1 MVARGAPLAVAARC
15 LNLVLVA
22 AAGRGGVPGVLLDQF
37 LCGRLQL
44 GKRRLHRAPGRELG
58 VDAGLFLLQ
67 LGQRR
72 TLDVHQLRNDAVDI
86 EGAAHCRDLS
96 SHRDLLWV
104 IDGFRCSSYRRRN
117 SLHKPHADRRG
128 RGHAHRSGQPSNKLG
143 KTGAETQTAG
153 KPDEGLP
160 GRGRAGGRSRLGAL
174 SISAA
179 ATARCW
185 AGSWPA
191 TASRYRPAA
200 GPASGS
206 GWPFRRRSRRP

>member
-1 MVARGAPLAVAARC
+1 MVARGAPLAVAARG
-15 LNLVLVA
+15 LHLVLVA
-22 AAGRGGVPGVLLDQF
+22 AAGRGGVPGVLLDQLF
-37 LCGRLQL
+37 CGRLQL

-96 SHRDLLWV
+96 SHRDLQWV

-117 SLHKPHADRRG
+117 GLHKSHADRRG
-128 RGHAHRSGQPSNKLG
+128 RGHAHRSGQPSKKPG
-143 KTGAETQTAG
+143 KTVAKTPPAG

-160 GRGRAGGRSRLGAL
+160 GRGRAGGRNRPESL

-191 TASRYRPAA
+191 TASRCRPAA
-200 GPASGS
+200 GPGRGS
-206 GWPFRRRSRRP
+206 GQPFRKRNRRP